1 MDWNPLSLLER
12 GGPVMW
18 VLLALSVFG
27 LIIFVERLLFLHVG
41 QLKTE
46 QFLAGLKT
54 NLRNRRLVE
63 ALTVCES
70 TPGPIASVVKSVLLH
85 YREGE
90 ERMRLAAQAAALVE
104 IPTLERRIGTLA
116 ALARVAPLLGLLGT
130 LLGMIEAF
138 FGVQNSAAPAFPS
151 FGLFL
156 GGLGEAMLTT
166 LVGLVFAVMAHF
178 AHHFLH
184 GRVRALVHDME
195 YAGHHI
201 IEFLLFDLPEEQSSA
216 PSRVVASTKS
226 GLPEA

>member
-1 MDWNPLSLLER
+1 
-12 GGPVMW
+12 MW

-70 TPGPIASVVKSVLLH
+70 TPGPVASVVKSILLH

-104 IPTLERRIGTLA
+104 IPTLERRLATLA
-116 ALARVAPLLGLLGT
+116 ALARVAPILGLVGT
-130 LLGMIEAF
+130 LLGMMDSF
-138 FGVQNSAAPAFPS
+138 FGVADSTTPAFPS
-151 FGLFL
+151 FGVFL
-156 GGLGEAMLTT
+156 EGLGEAMLTT
-166 LVGLVFAVMAHF
+166 LFGLIFAVMAHF

-195 YAGHHI
+195 YAGHHV
-201 IEFLLFDLPEEQSSA
+201 IEFLLFDLPDERENTPTRPPAQA
-216 PSRVVASTKS
+216 AQAREP
-226 GLPEA
+226 GDPPPGEG